1 MLQSAWLHEGPAA
14 IRYPRG
20 EGRGVPIDSSLTPLT
35 IGKGEVVREGR
46 DIAILN
52 FGVLLDQALIAAE
65 TLNASVIDM
74 RWVKP
79 LDEALILSVAER
91 HHCLITLEE
100 NAIAGGAGSS
110 VAEFIAQSGATCTV
124 RHIGIPDTFI
134 AHAGQGEC
142 RQLAGLTAEAI
153 VTAAQTSAPIASR
166 QTL

>member
-1 MLQSAWLHEGPAA
+1 
-14 IRYPRG
+14 
-20 EGRGVPIDSSLTPLT
+20 
-35 IGKGEVVREGR
+35 
-46 DIAILN
+46 
-52 FGVLLDQALIAAE
+52 
-65 TLNASVIDM
+65 M